1 MAKRVMVLVDLDK
14 RRKFTSTNVLCTVAA
29 FGKRA
34 ARRQVRDVGWQARDL
49 VKFLAL
55 LVCGV
60 GYAF

>member
-1 MAKRVMVLVDLDK
+1 MMIGIDLDE
-14 RRKFTSTNVLCTVAA
+14 RRKFPSTNVLCTVAA